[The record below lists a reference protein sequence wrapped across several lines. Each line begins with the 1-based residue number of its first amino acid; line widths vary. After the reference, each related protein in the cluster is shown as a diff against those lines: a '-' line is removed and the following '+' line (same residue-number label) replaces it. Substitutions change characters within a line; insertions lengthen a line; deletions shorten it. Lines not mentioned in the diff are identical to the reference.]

1 MGVEVRAQR
10 LGGFGRRC
18 KRGSTATLLPP
29 TPTALAASA
38 WLSPLTTP
46 PRLWRAYQMQ
56 SEVFRV
62 SLTQSEALLGDP
74 YIATAESLQVYAVR
88 DWQPW
93 NVRLHRYGAVTVE
106 LRNSDSDAR
115 ADIEVQVDSDA
126 GRDALASAVVA
137 YVAGLGD
144 FTSSATYGEWCGS
157 VLERVAGALTAAQRK
172 HAERMATLAA
182 EVA

>member
-1 MGVEVRAQR
+1 
-10 LGGFGRRC
+10 
-18 KRGSTATLLPP
+18 
-29 TPTALAASA
+29 
-38 WLSPLTTP
+38 
-46 PRLWRAYQMQ
+46 MQ

>member
-1 MGVEVRAQR
+1 
-10 LGGFGRRC
+10 
-18 KRGSTATLLPP
+18 
-29 TPTALAASA
+29 
-38 WLSPLTTP
+38 
-46 PRLWRAYQMQ
+46 MQ

-62 SLTQSEALLGDP
+62 SLTHSEALLGDP
-74 YIATAESLQVYAVR
+74 YISTAESLMVYPVR
-88 DWQPW
+88 SWEPW
-93 NVRLHRYGAVTVE
+93 NVRLHRYGAVTVD
-106 LRNSDSDAR
+106 LRDSATDSRSD
-115 ADIEVQVDSDA
+115 VQISIDSDA

-157 VLERVAGALTAAQRK
+157 VLERVAGALTAAQHK